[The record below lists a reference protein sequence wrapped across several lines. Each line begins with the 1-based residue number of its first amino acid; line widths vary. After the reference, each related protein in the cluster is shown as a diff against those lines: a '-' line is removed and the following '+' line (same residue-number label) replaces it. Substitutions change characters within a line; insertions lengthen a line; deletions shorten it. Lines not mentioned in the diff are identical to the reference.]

1 MLQQIQ
7 FIGDNR
13 MADETNNS
21 VSQQENLDDTSQYI
35 EAIKEMKANS
45 VSKQAYD
52 KLREE
57 NKQLLDSLINGKEIE
72 IPKQREP
79 VDIDKIRSKLF
90 DEDRPLSNLEYVS
103 NALKLRD
110 ALLERGE
117 RDPFLPYGQNISPT
131 DEDITKA
138 ERVATVM
145 KECIEYADGDS
156 ELFTNELMRRTND
169 AMPAKSAEIARRQSR
184 KGR

>member
-1 MLQQIQ
+1 
-7 FIGDNR
+7 
-13 MADETNNS
+13 MADEIEVNERIAAVDNQVGT
-21 VSQQENLDDTSQYI
+21 DTDNIDYI
-35 EAIKEMKANS
+35 SAIKEMKKNS
-45 VSKQAYD
+45 VSKKAYD

-72 IPKQREP
+72 LPKQKEP
-79 VDIDKIRSKLF
+79 VDINKIRASLF
-90 DEDRPLSNLEYVS
+90 DENRPLSNLEYVS

-110 ALLERGE
+110 ELLERGE
-117 RDPFLPYGQNISPT
+117 ADPFLPYGQNISPT

-138 ERVATVM
+138 DRVATVM
-145 KECIEYADGDS
+145 KECLEYADGDS

>member
-1 MLQQIQ
+1 MENEEVKQVDSGAKDV
-7 FIGDNR
+7 GD
-13 MADETNNS
+13 ATN
-21 VSQQENLDDTSQYI
+21 YI
-35 EAIKEMKANS
+35 EAIKEMKQNS

-52 KLREE
+52 KLKEE

-72 IPKQREP
+72 LPKQKEP

-110 ALLERGE
+110 ELLEMGE

-131 DEDITKA
+131 DEDIIKA
-138 ERVATVM
+138 DKVATVM
-145 KECIEYADGDS
+145 KECVEYAGGDA

-169 AMPAKSAEIARRQSR
+169 AMPAKSAEIARRNSK

>member
-1 MLQQIQ
+1 
-7 FIGDNR
+7 

-21 VSQQENLDDTSQYI
+21 VSQQENVEQDTNNYI
-35 EAIKEMKANS
+35 EAIKEIKANS

-72 IPKQREP
+72 LPKQKEP

-110 ALLERGE
+110 ELLERGE

-138 ERVATVM
+138 DRVATVM
-145 KECIEYADGDS
+145 KECLEYADGDS

>member
-1 MLQQIQ
+1 
-7 FIGDNR
+7 

-21 VSQQENLDDTSQYI
+21 VSQQEDVEQDTNNYI
-35 EAIKEMKANS
+35 EAIKEIKANS

-72 IPKQREP
+72 LPKQKEP

-110 ALLERGE
+110 ELLERGE

-145 KECIEYADGDS
+145 KECLEYADGDS

>member
-1 MLQQIQ
+1 MT
-7 FIGDNR
+7 
-13 MADETNNS
+13 DEIDNS
-21 VSQQENLDDTSQYI
+21 VSQQENVEQDTNNYI

-72 IPKQREP
+72 LPKQKEP

-110 ALLERGE
+110 ELLEMGE

-131 DEDITKA
+131 DEDFIKA
-138 ERVATVM
+138 DRVATVM
-145 KECIEYADGDS
+145 KECVEYADGDS

-169 AMPAKSAEIARRQSR
+169 AMPARSAEIARRNSKR
-184 KGR
+184 KVK

>member
-1 MLQQIQ
+1 
-7 FIGDNR
+7 

-35 EAIKEMKANS
+35 EALKEMKQNS

-52 KLREE
+52 KLQDQNR
-57 NKQLLDSLINGKEIE
+57 QLLDALINGKEIE
-72 IPKQREP
+72 LPQQKEP
-79 VDIDKIRSKLF
+79 VDVNKIRSILF
-90 DEDRPLSNLEYVS
+90 DEDRPLSNLQYVS

-110 ALLERGE
+110 ELLERGE

-145 KECIEYADGDS
+145 RECLEYADGDS

-169 AMPAKSAEIARRQSR
+169 AMPAKSAEIARRQAR

>member
-1 MLQQIQ
+1 
-7 FIGDNR
+7 
-13 MADETNNS
+13 MANETNNS
-21 VSQQENLDDTSQYI
+21 VSQQENVEQDTNNYI
-35 EAIKEMKANS
+35 EAIKEIKANS

-72 IPKQREP
+72 LPKQKEP

-110 ALLERGE
+110 ELLERGE

-169 AMPAKSAEIARRQSR
+169 AMPAKSAEIARRNSKR
-184 KGR
+184 KVK

>member
-1 MLQQIQ
+1 
-7 FIGDNR
+7 

-35 EAIKEMKANS
+35 DAIKEMKANS

-52 KLREE
+52 KLQDQNR
-57 NKQLLDSLINGKEIE
+57 QLLDALINGKEIE
-72 IPKQREP
+72 LPQQKEP
-79 VDIDKIRSKLF
+79 VDINKLRK
-90 DEDRPLSNLEYVS
+90 ELYTENNSMSALEYVS
-103 NALKLRD
+103 KTLELRD
-110 ALLERGE
+110 AIIQSGE
-117 RDPFLPYGQNISPT
+117 RDPMLPIGQNINPSA
-131 DEDITKA
+131 DDSIGA
-138 ERVATVM
+138 EKFATIA

-156 ELFTNELMRRTND
+156 ELFINELMRRTND

>member
-1 MLQQIQ
+1 
-7 FIGDNR
+7 

-21 VSQQENLDDTSQYI
+21 VSQQENVEQDTNNYI
-35 EAIKEMKANS
+35 EAIKEIKANS
-45 VSKQAYD
+45 VSKQAYE
-52 KLREE
+52 KLKEE

-72 IPKQREP
+72 LPKQKEP

-110 ALLERGE
+110 ELLERGE

-131 DEDITKA
+131 DEDIIKA
-138 ERVATVM
+138 DRVATVM
-145 KECIEYADGDS
+145 KECLEYAGGDS

-169 AMPAKSAEIARRQSR
+169 AMPAKSAEIARRQSK

>member
-1 MLQQIQ
+1 
-7 FIGDNR
+7 

-21 VSQQENLDDTSQYI
+21 VSQQENVEQDTNNYI
-35 EAIKEMKANS
+35 EAIKEIKANS

-72 IPKQREP
+72 LPKQKEP
-79 VDIDKIRSKLF
+79 VDVNKIRSKLF

-110 ALLERGE
+110 ELLERGE

-131 DEDITKA
+131 DEDIIKA
-138 ERVATVM
+138 DRVATVM
-145 KECIEYADGDS
+145 KECIEYSGGDS

>member
-1 MLQQIQ
+1 
-7 FIGDNR
+7 

-21 VSQQENLDDTSQYI
+21 VSQQENVEQDTNNYI
-35 EAIKEMKANS
+35 EAIKEIKANS

-72 IPKQREP
+72 LPKQKEP

-110 ALLERGE
+110 ELLERGE

-145 KECIEYADGDS
+145 KECLEYADGDS

>member
-1 MLQQIQ
+1 
-7 FIGDNR
+7 
-13 MADETNNS
+13 MADEIDNS
-21 VSQQENLDDTSQYI
+21 VSQQENVEQDTNNYI

-72 IPKQREP
+72 LPKQKEP

-110 ALLERGE
+110 ELLERGE

-145 KECIEYADGDS
+145 KECLEYADGDS

-169 AMPAKSAEIARRQSR
+169 AMPAKSAEIARRNSKR
-184 KGR
+184 KVK